1 MLHCT
6 KFGENVERNNRNHGL
21 CIKQYW
27 TIEVKN
33 NCAEQI
39 QSGKYSLC
47 KVQFRNKDK
56 IKSDSIPGIL
66 RYPKQTE
73 LNCRVKKK

>member
-21 CIKQYW
+21 CITQYW

-33 NCAEQI
+33 NCAE
-39 QSGKYSLC
+39 
-47 KVQFRNKDK
+47 
-56 IKSDSIPGIL
+56 
-66 RYPKQTE
+66 
-73 LNCRVKKK
+73 